1 MKETRQQ
8 KRKEIEAKIEALEKS
23 LTYLKKQLQE
33 EIEAEQH
40 ESIEHLEEYFQEV
53 SGKFNCFINL
63 WAIAKQELNEILHT
77 KKKTTLD

>member
-8 KRKEIEAKIEALEKS
+8 KRRDIETKIEALEES
-23 LTYLKKQLQE
+23 LAYLKKQLQE

-53 SGKFNCFINL
+53 SGKFNRFSNL
-63 WAIAKQELNEILHT
+63 WAIAKQELNEILHA
-77 KKKTTLD
+77 KKDTAK

>member
-8 KRKEIEAKIEALEKS
+8 KRIELETKIRELEKS
-23 LTYLKKQLQE
+23 LASLKKQLQE

-53 SGKFNCFINL
+53 SGKFTRFSNV
-63 WAIAKQELNEILHT
+63 WAIAKQELNELLHA
-77 KKKTTLD
+77 KKKPGPE

>member
-8 KRKEIEAKIEALEKS
+8 KRIDLETKIKELEKS
-23 LTYLKKQLQE
+23 LASLKKQLQE

-53 SGKFNCFINL
+53 SGKFTRFSNL
-63 WAIAKQELNEILHT
+63 WIVAKQELDELLNA
-77 KKKTTLD
+77 KKKTE